1 MLWKELVVVYLKVPR
16 ENTFIRIA
24 SERPVCRSGALEY
37 KPGTFSLEYKPG
49 TFSLANLVCGNFKV
63 EDLRRLYNT

>member
-1 MLWKELVVVYLKVPR
+1 MLWKELVVDYLKVPR

-37 KPGTFSLEYKPG
+37 KPGTFSL
-49 TFSLANLVCGNFKV
+49 TNLVCGNFKV
-63 EDLRRLYNT
+63 EDFITRET